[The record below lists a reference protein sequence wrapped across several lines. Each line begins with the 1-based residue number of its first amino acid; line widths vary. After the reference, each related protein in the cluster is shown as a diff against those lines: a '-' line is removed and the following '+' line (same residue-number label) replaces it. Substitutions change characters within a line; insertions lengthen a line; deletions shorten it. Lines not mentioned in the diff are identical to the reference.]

1 MTKERILVV
10 DDDVT
15 LRKAIAKFLSVRGYF
30 IDSVKSPEEALAV
43 SKSEKYALV
52 ITDLSFETL
61 NGIDLISELRKSQ
74 PNLASIVI
82 TGHATIESAIEAT
95 RRGVFHYL
103 TKPFNLDEMG
113 ALVEKALEHGKLKE
127 ENSRLQDELQKKYGF
142 EHIVGVSDEMKYLFE
157 TIEKVADTDSTVL
170 ITGESGTGK
179 ELVARAIHYHSHRAN
194 QPLVPLN
201 CAAIPSEL
209 LESEL
214 FGHVKGAFT
223 GAVSNRQ
230 GRFEFANGGT
240 IFLDEIG
247 DMPLAIQAKVLRV
260 IQGQCFEPVGSTRT
274 IEVNTRIIAATNVD
288 LEKAVRDRRFR
299 EDLYY
304 RLNVIPISI
313 PALRNRKSDIPLLV
327 EHFLEKFN
335 REKNRG
341 ITGVS
346 EEAMNLLL
354 SYSWPG
360 NVRELENLVERIV
373 ILKGTGSVS
382 PKDLPAKFFE
392 NMPTYL
398 KQESNSIQKI
408 DSEYK
413 GYELPEL
420 GVDLKNLVDQFE
432 SEVMM
437 QALERTGWNKN
448 KASALLKMNRT
459 TLVEKLKKKGLSP
472 EQ

>member
-1 MTKERILVV
+1 
-10 DDDVT
+10 
-15 LRKAIAKFLSVRGYF
+15 
-30 IDSVKSPEEALAV
+30 
-43 SKSEKYALV
+43 
-52 ITDLSFETL
+52 
-61 NGIDLISELRKSQ
+61 
-74 PNLASIVI
+74 
-82 TGHATIESAIEAT
+82 
-95 RRGVFHYL
+95 
-103 TKPFNLDEMG
+103 
-113 ALVEKALEHGKLKE
+113 
-127 ENSRLQDELQKKYGF
+127 
-142 EHIVGVSDEMKYLFE
+142 
-157 TIEKVADTDSTVL
+157 
-170 ITGESGTGK
+170 
-179 ELVARAIHYHSHRAN
+179 
-194 QPLVPLN
+194 
-201 CAAIPSEL
+201 
-209 LESEL
+209 
-214 FGHVKGAFT
+214 
-223 GAVSNRQ
+223 
-230 GRFEFANGGT
+230 
-240 IFLDEIG
+240 
-247 DMPLAIQAKVLRV
+247 
-260 IQGQCFEPVGSTRT
+260 VGSTRT